1 MKTARAPVLSLGLI
15 APAGAAASPPADAAG
30 EPESTPRDHGQ
41 SQDTRCRPAAEE
53 NLL

>member
-30 EPESTPRDHGQ
+30 EPESTPPNRGPGQ
-41 SQDTRCRPAAEE
+41 EARCRPAAEE